1 MKINLKLKISD
12 DDLYALGFL
21 MQAARPVK
29 LSDMLCHIDKV
40 ATANAESDDSASS
53 DADKPAREQSS
64 CDDKSV
70 CDGTRTDTDLS
81 CD

>member
-1 MKINLKLKISD
+1 MKIDLKLKISD

-21 MQAARPVK
+21 MQAAQLRG
-29 LSDMLCHIDKV
+29 LSDMLRHIDK
-40 ATANAESDDSASS
+40 ATAANVEGSDSVGGD
-53 DADKPAREQSS
+53 DDKLAREQSGR
-64 CDDKSV
+64 DDKSV